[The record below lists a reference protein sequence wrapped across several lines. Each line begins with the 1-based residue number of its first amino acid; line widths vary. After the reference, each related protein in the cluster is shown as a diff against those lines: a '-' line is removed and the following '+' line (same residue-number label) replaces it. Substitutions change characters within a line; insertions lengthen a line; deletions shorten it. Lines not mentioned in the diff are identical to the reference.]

1 MDSRPHPLPLAPSLL
16 QTLERSVRRPR
27 PGWVA
32 VVFLCAVLIAPL
44 VLVDVPPVLDYPN
57 HLARAYLLAHG
68 ADHPELAA
76 FFRPAWSILP
86 NLGTDLVLV
95 PLLRALPDSPTVVHV
110 AGRVV
115 LAAIILLPVLGAIA
129 YSRAV
134 FHRASWWPL
143 ASGLVAYN
151 AAILQGFVNFTAGT
165 GLALLAAALW
175 AHYRQSHPARTIL
188 IAAIASIVL
197 FFTHLL
203 GLALFLLLTGCLE
216 LQTAWEESR
225 STSQNSFAGA
235 LFRRAQAFLPIL
247 MAPAALYA
255 RSALAGMTPDPV
267 WLTPPEKL
275 AHLLVPV
282 INYNLSLDLLTAAAI
297 VLFLA
302 AAVATGRARIPLAT
316 GVALM
321 VLLALYAITP
331 FEFKGTSAL
340 DMRFAILAGFLLFAG
355 ILPTPSARLGHLAAL
370 IFTSLF
376 VARMAV
382 LSFAWFAYNDDLVQ
396 LRATIAGVSPGNRV
410 FLTSI
415 GPTAAPQYW
424 AASPAA
430 RHLSNGTRT
439 DYHLAALMVIERLAY
454 WPFLFA
460 NGSQQPIEIMPRYA
474 ALGDQTYD
482 LPDLDF
488 AAICTG
494 RPPTAKLD
502 RALCGYDQVLL
513 LEAGA
518 LTDPASCGAGRLT
531 LLKKTDFAALFQ
543 VKQSA
548 CQATPQGG

>member
-1 MDSRPHPLPLAPSLL
+1 MDSRPYPLPPAVSLH
-16 QTLERSVRRPR
+16 QTLERSVRLPC

-32 VVFLCAVLIAPL
+32 IVVLCVVLIAPL
-44 VLVDVPPVLDYPN
+44 ALVDVPPVLDYPN

-68 ADHPELAA
+68 AAHPALAA
-76 FFRPAWSILP
+76 FFRPAWAILP

-95 PLLRALPDSPTVVHV
+95 PLLRVLPDTPTVVHA

-115 LAAIILLPVLGAIA
+115 LGGIILLPVLGTVA

-134 FHRASWWPL
+134 FRRASWWPL

-151 AAILQGFVNFTAGT
+151 AAILQGFLNFTAGA
-165 GLALLAAALW
+165 GIALLAASSW
-175 AHYRQSHPARTIL
+175 ARYRQSHPARTIL
-188 IAAIASIVL
+188 LAAAASVVL

-203 GLALFLLLTGCLE
+203 GLALFLLLAGCHE
-216 LQTAWEESR
+216 LQTAWDETR
-225 STSQNSFAGA
+225 GTSQKSFVGA
-235 LFRRAQAFLPIL
+235 LFRRGQAFLPIL
-247 MAPAALYA
+247 IAPAALYA
-255 RSALAGMTPDPV
+255 RSALAGMAPDPV
-267 WLTPPEKL
+267 WLTLPEKL
-275 AHLLVPV
+275 AYLLVPV
-282 INYNLSLDLLTAAAI
+282 VNYNLPLDLLTAAAI
-297 VLFLA
+297 GLFLA
-302 AAVATGRARIPLAT
+302 VAIMTGRARVPLAT
-316 GVALM
+316 SVALT
-321 VLLALYAITP
+321 VLLALYAIMP

-382 LSFAWFAYNDDLVQ
+382 LGLTWFAYNGDLTQ
-396 LRATIAGVSPGNRV
+396 LRATIAGVSSGNRV

-415 GPTAAPQYW
+415 GPTAAPKYW

-439 DYHLAALMVIERLAY
+439 DYHLAALLLIERQAY

-460 NGSQQPIEIMPRYA
+460 NASQQPIEITPQYS
-474 ALGDQTYD
+474 ALGEQSYD
-482 LPDLDF
+482 LSDLDF
-488 AAICTG
+488 AAICAG
-494 RPPTAKLD
+494 RPATAKLD
-502 RALCGYDQVLL
+502 SALCGYDQVLL

-531 LLKKTDFAALFQ
+531 MLKKTDFAALFQ

-548 CQATPQGG
+548 CQATLQGG